1 MTEAKRTNIKRKVA
15 AAKSRNQTRAAPP
28 SLADRAGER
37 AIEAKD
43 IFTAF
48 AKQHPIVAVVGG
60 LAAGILVSSL
70 FRGSPTRRAGRRL
83 GRKAAGLAAIAAE
96 LAIAYGQQA
105 MEKAGEAR
113 ETGAEALGAW
123 SASLGKSAQGL
134 AEEAPDYVAG
144 ARDAARRTG
153 KSITRALRDRLN

>member
-15 AAKSRNQTRAAPP
+15 VAKSRNQTRATPA
-28 SLADRAGER
+28 SLADRAGEK

-43 IFTAF
+43 KFTAF
-48 AKQHPIVAVVGG
+48 AKQHPIAAVVGG
-60 LAAGILVSSL
+60 LAAGILVSTL
-70 FRGSPTRRAGRRL
+70 FRGSPTRRAGRKL
-83 GRKAAGLAAIAAE
+83 GEKAAGLAAIAAE

-113 ETGAEALGAW
+113 ESGAETLGAW
-123 SASLGKSAQGL
+123 GASLGKSAQEL
-134 AEEAPDYVAG
+134 ADDAPDYVAG

-153 KSITRALRDRLN
+153 KSITKALRARLN